1 MGFCKGYI
9 SEEKID
15 KLREDYVLAVLDS
28 KGINI
33 EEFEN
38 SELYLCFFKKI
49 LFDHLYYV
57 LHGYFNGKYDNKNE
71 IDLNQ
76 TKIAFENNVLE
87 VSFQQVDYKY
97 CIIDGMLSI
106 DGKNPFIVSFLAT
119 VNAPEIP
126 IEKQIEAMKQ
136 FHNDME
142 GHRIRREDALQKS
155 WEFAKTF
162 KVK

>member
-1 MGFCKGYI
+1 MGFCKGDM

-15 KLREDYVLAVLDS
+15 KLREEYVLTILDS

-33 EEFEN
+33 EEFKN
-38 SELYLCFFKKI
+38 SELYCWSFKKI
-49 LFDHLYYV
+49 FFDHLYYV
-57 LHGYFNGKYDNKNE
+57 LHGYFNGKYDNKYE
-71 IDLNQ
+71 IDLSQ
-76 TKIAFENNVLE
+76 TE
-87 VSFQQVDYKY
+87 VNFPQVDYKY

-106 DGKNPFIVSFLAT
+106 DGENPYIHSFVAT
-119 VNAPEIP
+119 VNAPGIP